1 MSYKFIASLVLGTLV
16 ASPLM
21 AAHANP
27 WMEEGDTVLMQYH
40 DENLE
45 LDAGEDDGDG
55 DMNGYAGGGAQG
67 GGSGH

>member
-1 MSYKFIASLVLGTLV
+1 
-16 ASPLM
+16 M